1 MQINAQLPVIG
12 LPDDDW
18 HKFRWLQIEP
28 IDLPIH
34 GNYFL
39 STCKNFRAGGIPSEH
54 FHFIFP
60 ANNFLLS
67 KPKKPETKAVF
78 RCKLEAHDFA
88 ASPPGNSPKSTSSGQ
103 DQNYGRRQLSYIVSQ
118 IS

>member
-67 KPKKPETKAVF
+67 KAKTPETKAVF
-78 RCKLEAHDFA
+78 RCKLEAHDLRPPLRAIRQSQHHLAKTKIMA
-88 ASPPGNSPKSTSSGQ
+88 AGNSH
-103 DQNYGRRQLSYIVSQ
+103 I
-118 IS
+118 

>member
-39 STCKNFRAGGIPSEH
+39 STCKNFRAGGIPS
-54 FHFIFP
+54 
-60 ANNFLLS
+60 
-67 KPKKPETKAVF
+67 
-78 RCKLEAHDFA
+78 
-88 ASPPGNSPKSTSSGQ
+88 
-103 DQNYGRRQLSYIVSQ
+103 
-118 IS
+118 